1 MRARFTLVRPAS
13 ITTMPFGRQGSS
25 EWRADEE
32 SRHEGLRIIT
42 SAKSHCRSI
51 ALGCGDAVRNG
62 HRRAGC
68 ITVAS
73 GRSATTTVTVT
84 GSGFSACALVDIY
97 FDTTDLCLAIAG
109 GTGNIRCVIAI
120 PKETQPQTH
129 WISAV
134 QRSTSTG
141 AQKSFI
147 VSATKRYPLSI
158 SRRYQWLIHK
168 F

>member
-1 MRARFTLVRPAS
+1 MNVFGLSLVSKTGIAVLSVWAGAMLCDTAVAAPAMS
-13 ITTMPFGRQGSS
+13 VSPPAGPPN
-25 EWRADEE
+25 
-32 SRHEGLRIIT
+32 T
-42 SAKSHCRSI
+42 S
-51 ALGCGDAVRNG
+51 
-62 HRRAGC
+62 
-68 ITVAS
+68 
-73 GRSATTTVTVT
+73 VTVSGT
-84 GSGFSACALVDIY
+84 GFSASALVDIY